1 MGVARYLIF
10 ISLFSLIFYHILPVF
25 SILPQE
31 RGAHK
36 EVKHMDNNKKPSEP
50 VEEERWVKMEKEIK
64 RLKRTTSLLVVSLLL
79 QSIAVFQNVLRINRL
94 SDTIALIIS
103 FDELVYKHLNSL
115 NDSFL
120 RILNNFEVL
129 LGSLS
134 KFL

>member
-1 MGVARYLIF
+1 
-10 ISLFSLIFYHILPVF
+10 
-25 SILPQE
+25 
-31 RGAHK
+31 
-36 EVKHMDNNKKPSEP
+36 MDNNKKPSEP

-120 RILNNFEVL
+120 RILNNLEVL